1 MTVGGDKLEHSS
13 DISSPVVFMLETKLL
28 INSVI
33 SDATRRARILT
44 ADLKD
49 YFLQTI
55 MIEPEFVRIQA
66 KYFPEDIQKQ
76 YNIKETIAPYGYVYC
91 KIKRGG
97 VWLKHTSRLAWN

>member
-91 KIKRGG
+91 KIKRGVYG
-97 VWLKHTSRLAWN
+97 SNRHQD